1 MILANVIESAFHP
14 LIWLFEQILVGV
26 HDVVGGSW
34 GWAILGLTLIVRVL
48 LFPLTRSQFK
58 SAAVMRAHAPELKR
72 IKERYKDDRV
82 RQQEETMKYFKE
94 VGYNPLAACLPLLL
108 QLPIFISLVY
118 MLRADLK
125 QRICTSAVKGV
136 AHLSTVQ
143 CSLIGQTVK
152 GATKLHAQTVANNVA
167 SAHASF
173 LFVHDITTKATGTV
187 LIVLVVLY
195 VGTQLITSTMMTAGQ
210 DRNQRIMVLLL
221 PIVFVIFVVQFAAG
235 LLVYWIAVNITMIPQ
250 QYYMLRT
257 YGRPSDTPVL
267 VEGRGG
273 RNGKAPPTAAK
284 AAVQKPSPQ
293 KPSPQR
299 PSPGK
304 STPPKARARR
314 KRSGR
319 RR

>member
-26 HDVVGGSW
+26 HDFVGGSW

-118 MLRADLK
+118 MLRTDLK
-125 QRICTSAVKGV
+125 AHICGAALKAHGIITSTQISKADCNKYVP
-136 AHLSTVQ
+136 HS
-143 CSLIGQTVK
+143 
-152 GATKLHAQTVANNVA
+152 
-167 SAHASF
+167 ASF
-173 LFVHDITTKATGTV
+173 LFVNDITAKATGAV

-267 VEGRGG
+267 VEARGG

-293 KPSPQR
+293 R

-304 STPPKARARR
+304 PTPPKARARR